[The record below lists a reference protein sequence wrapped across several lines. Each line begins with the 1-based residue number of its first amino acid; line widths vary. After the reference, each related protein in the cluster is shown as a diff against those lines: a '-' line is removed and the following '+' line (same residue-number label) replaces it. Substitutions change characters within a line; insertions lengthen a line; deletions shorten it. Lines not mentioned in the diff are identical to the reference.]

1 MNESISRAA
10 SAAHDQE
17 VTVADRQQRGAT
29 SAVHTLQ
36 QRTTLCGQRAKAA
49 SAPLELG

>member
-17 VTVADRQQRGAT
+17 LTVADRQQRAAT
-29 SAVHTLQ
+29 SAGHTPE
-36 QRTTLCGQRAKAA
+36 QRTTLYGQPAKAA

>member
-17 VTVADRQQRGAT
+17 LTGADRQQR
-29 SAVHTLQ
+29 
-36 QRTTLCGQRAKAA
+36 AA
-49 SAPLELG
+49 SSPLELG